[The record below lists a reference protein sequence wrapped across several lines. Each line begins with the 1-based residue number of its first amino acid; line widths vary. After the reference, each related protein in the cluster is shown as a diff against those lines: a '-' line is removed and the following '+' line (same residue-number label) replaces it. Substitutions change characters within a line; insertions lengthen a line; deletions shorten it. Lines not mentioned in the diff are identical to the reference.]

1 MFNTPVT
8 LKDLLIGI
16 LFGVALSIASNIA
29 FRPNPPKMKG
39 LMKDEVFEL
48 RRENARLEGENE
60 YYKKFVD
67 STITVLTPEQKMEI
81 LQKM

>member
-29 FRPNPPKMKG
+29 FRPNPSKMKG

-67 STITVLTPEQKMEI
+67 STITVLTPEQKIEI